1 MPYIIILNQL
11 DGVELVINAL
21 RDRASQRG
29 CIASADLADGI
40 SQHAMYQDEAGKM
53 TKLSEMT
60 ETVITTSNNTRPL
73 RLVN

>member
-1 MPYIIILNQL
+1 MAYIIILNQL

-40 SQHAMYQDEAGKM
+40 SQHAMYQDEAGTL

-60 ETVITTSNNTRPL
+60 EPVITARNNTRPL

>member
-1 MPYIIILNQL
+1 MPYIIILNRL
-11 DGVELVINAL
+11 EGVELVIDAL

-29 CIASADLADGI
+29 CLASADLADGI
-40 SQHAMYQDEAGKM
+40 SRHAMYQDAAGTL